1 MLGKK
6 REEQLGDWLISDS
19 DRRGL
24 KRIERLKPYKME
36 RLSRR
41 VLRRVNGVYDGS
53 EDESITPE
61 S

>member
-6 REEQLGDWLISDS
+6 REEQLGDWSISDS
-19 DRRGL
+19 DHRGL
-24 KRIERLKPYKME
+24 KRTERLKPYKME
-36 RLSRR
+36 RSSRQ

-53 EDESITPE
+53 EDESITSE